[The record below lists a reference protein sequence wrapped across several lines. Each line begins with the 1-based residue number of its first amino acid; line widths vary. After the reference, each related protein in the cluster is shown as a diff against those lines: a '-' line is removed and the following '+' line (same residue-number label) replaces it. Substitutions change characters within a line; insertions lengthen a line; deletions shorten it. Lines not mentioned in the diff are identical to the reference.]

1 MTGSMTTA
9 VRLGLLSLL
18 LISGCVTDSSTYT
31 KEVNK
36 ADVVRA
42 QYELGA
48 TYLGRGSYRRAKDYL
63 SKVLEL
69 DPKFAL
75 AHVAFGLIFEH
86 EEEYVLANEHFQK
99 AIKFDPALTEAR
111 VAYAGFL
118 DAQGRYPEA
127 IDQLLVAADN
137 RFYQSRPTV
146 YENLGRSYLRIDDV
160 NNAIAAFERAIA
172 LNNNQ
177 PRALLELAELKLG
190 QQGYVEAFALYRRH
204 IGVSDQS
211 ARSLWLCIQLAE
223 RFSNPDEKASCAL
236 TLKNIFPATPQ
247 YRFYEK
253 RFGQ

>member
-1 MTGSMTTA
+1 MTGSMATA

-48 TYLGRGSYRRAKDYL
+48 TYLGRGNYRRAKDYL
-63 SKVLEL
+63 SKVLEI

-75 AHVAFGLIFEH
+75 AHVAFGLVFEH

-99 AIKFDPALTEAR
+99 AIKFNPALTEAR

-118 DAQGRYPEA
+118 DVQGRYPEA
-127 IDQLLVAADN
+127 IDQLLVAADD
-137 RFYQSRPTV
+137 RFYHSRPTI

-160 NNAIAAFERAIA
+160 NNAVTVFERAIA

-177 PRALLELAELKLG
+177 SRALLELAELKLG